1 MAACG
6 LLYKD
11 ETNIIK
17 EFEDDCSSQL
27 RKVGVSLNPY
37 GPTRGAILSCIA
49 FIFLTWAVTPDLF
62 YGTTYYFYLSPEDG
76 CLPDPNAVR
85 HQTLRLP
92 VLRCRA
98 FAARPKDD
106 ATIA

>member
-1 MAACG
+1 MP
-6 LLYKD
+6 
-11 ETNIIK
+11 
-17 EFEDDCSSQL
+17 QL

-85 HQTLRLP
+85 TTRRSGLP
-92 VLRCRA
+92 ALLLSQRSCVTVVVCCDCGA
-98 FAARPKDD
+98 
-106 ATIA
+106 